1 MMTMDRNKSDQIWS
15 TRLYAQSQLLSS
27 ARLLASMLGLD
38 YSRVRFEDAGDKMI
52 VSIESLD
59 VHGYSVSVILSSKSN
74 ADRIIIYNLLA
85 YVETKEAL
93 IINCFLNLSSRVNV
107 FADWLD
113 KQAAILSELSNE
125 KMRKSRQR
133 YYNEM

>member
-1 MMTMDRNKSDQIWS
+1 MMTMDRSKSDQIWS

-38 YSRVRFEDAGDKMI
+38 YSRVRFEDTGDKMI